1 MANLI
6 VEAVPPQ
13 QTGEATGVNT
23 LIRSVGSSLGSQIT
37 AAILAGSIVA
47 GTGLPTDAGFTAAYL
62 VCAGVA
68 ALAALIAIVIPRGAH
83 HVIRVRSSAAAPP
96 ATPIAR

>member
-1 MANLI
+1 M
-6 VEAVPPQ
+6 
-13 QTGEATGVNT
+13 NT
-23 LIRSVGSSLGSQIT
+23 LLRSVGASLGSQVT
-37 AAILAGSIVA
+37 AAILAGTLVA

-83 HVIRVRSSAAAPP
+83 HVIRVRVERGGTARHADRAMTETLPSARTPS
-96 ATPIAR
+96 ATASA